1 MTGQN
6 LVPANQRFA
15 VFARENCEP
24 LVRSCRGISVTP
36 ALLASVSF
44 APVSEATTIPVQVEN
59 ATYTVTIRRGL
70 LQQAGSALRELST
83 SSRAAIVTDENVAPH
98 YLQPLTDALAACGFA
113 TQSVVLPSGES
124 HKTLASIER
133 IYDALLAARVE
144 RDTPL
149 LSLGGGVIGDMAGFA
164 AATILRGV
172 PFVQIPT
179 TLLAMVDASVGGKT
193 GVDHAAG
200 KNLIG
205 AFWQPMAVLIDPA
218 VLDTLP
224 DREFRNGLAECVK
237 HEVIRDA
244 EGFANLERSLDSI
257 LARDPAALEELIAH
271 NVRIKAAVV
280 ASDPH
285 ERGERAHLNFGHTL
299 GHAIERVSDFAYG
312 HGESVS
318 LGMVAASRLAVAL
331 GMFDEADAGRIER
344 LLTRIGLPTGG
355 MKLDIDAILASTA
368 GDKKVQAGKVRFVLP
383 DRLGHVVVR
392 SDVPPDRVRAAVES
406 LR

>member
-1 MTGQN
+1 MT
-6 LVPANQRFA
+6 
-15 VFARENCEP
+15 
-24 LVRSCRGISVTP
+24 
-36 ALLASVSF
+36 
-44 APVSEATTIPVQVEN
+44 
-59 ATYTVTIRRGL
+59 
-70 LQQAGSALRELST
+70 LR
-83 SSRAAIVTDENVAPH
+83 A
-98 YLQPLTDALAACGFA
+98 
-113 TQSVVLPSGES
+113 GES

-133 IYDALLAARVE
+133 IYDTLLAARVE
-144 RDTPL
+144 RDTPI

-205 AFWQPMAVLIDPA
+205 AFWQPRAVLIDPA

-224 DREFRNGLAECVK
+224 DRELRNGLAECVK

-244 EGFANLERSLDSI
+244 EGFSRLEESVDSI
-257 LARDPAALEELIAH
+257 LSRDPAALAELIAH

-280 ASDPH
+280 AADPH

-299 GHAIERVSDFAYG
+299 GHAVERVSDFSYG

-318 LGMVAASRLAVAL
+318 LGMVAAARLAVSL
-331 GMFDEADAGRIER
+331 GLFAEADAGRIER
-344 LLTRIGLPTGG
+344 LLARIGLPTGG
-355 MKLDIDAILASTA
+355 MRLDVDEILASTA

-383 DRLGHVVVR
+383 DRIGHVIIR
-392 SDVPPDRVRAAVES
+392 ADVPPDKVRAAVRS
-406 LR
+406 LAD